1 MLTSGA
7 MDAQTKAQRKFDE
20 KRGSAHSLRLT
31 ADEEKAANRMK
42 KRNETIPAYARRL
55 IRERAA
61 EQGIE
66 VPDPPRLK
74 RPAKARQG

>member
-1 MLTSGA
+1 MPTSYL

-20 KRGSAHSLRLT
+20 KRGSARSLRLT
-31 ADEEKAANRMK
+31 AEEEKAANRMK

-66 VPDPPRLK
+66 VPDPPRMKK
-74 RPAKARQG
+74 RSPAR